1 MTTWEYLI
9 VELPS
14 LEVAS
19 NAPGAS
25 AAVRSLNTEGEN
37 GWEAVGL
44 TPLADGR
51 IAVLLK
57 RPRARQEQRR
67 QDPGAQA

>member
-9 VELPS
+9 VELPN
-14 LEVAS
+14 LEAPTH
-19 NAPGAS
+19 APGAS
-25 AAVRSLNTEGEN
+25 PAVTALNNEGGQ

-57 RPRARQEQRR
+57 RHRSEQLEPGGPR
-67 QDPGAQA
+67 G

>member
-9 VELPS
+9 VELPN
-14 LEVAS
+14 LEPPTH
-19 NAPGAS
+19 APGAS
-25 AAVRSLNTEGEN
+25 AAVHALNNEGQQ

-51 IAVLLK
+51 IAALLK
-57 RPRARQEQRR
+57 RPRA
-67 QDPGAQA
+67 G